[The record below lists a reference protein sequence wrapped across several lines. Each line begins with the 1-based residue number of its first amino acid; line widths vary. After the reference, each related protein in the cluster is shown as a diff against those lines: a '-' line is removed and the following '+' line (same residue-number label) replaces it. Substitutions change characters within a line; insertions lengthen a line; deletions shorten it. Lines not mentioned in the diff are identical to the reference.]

1 MSTFSFDFTEDFRPL
16 SARMRPRT
24 LTEYRGQS
32 HLIGEGKPLQKA
44 IAMQRAH
51 SMIFWGPP
59 GTGKTTLAEIIA
71 HHLNAEV
78 ERISAVTSG
87 IKEIRESI
95 DKAKLNQQ
103 TGRRTVLFVDE
114 VHRFNK
120 SQQDAFLPHIEDGTI
135 IFIGATTEN
144 PSFELNNALLS
155 RARVYLLK
163 SLTVTEVEQVLKQAI
178 SEPERGLGK
187 ERLVLEE
194 NLLQVLAEYVNGD
207 ARLALNCL
215 ELMVDMAPETEN
227 GKKLDRTLLKE
238 VLGER
243 QARFDKQGDR
253 FYDLISALHKSIRG
267 SAADAALY
275 WYARIITA
283 GGDPLYVARRLLA
296 IASED
301 VGNADPRAMQVA
313 LAAWDCFTRVGAYEG
328 ERAIAQ
334 AIIYLAVAPK
344 SNAVYNAFN
353 AAKQHAK
360 AFPDFDVPPHLRNA
374 PTALMKELGYGA
386 EYRYAHD
393 EPNAYA
399 AGENYF
405 PPELKD
411 TQYYFPTNRGMEI
424 QIKEKLERLQE
435 QDKNASKKRYK

>member
-1 MSTFSFDFTEDFRPL
+1 MSNLDFDFAENDFRPL
-16 SARMRPRT
+16 AARMRPT
-24 LTEYRGQS
+24 NLEQYYGQT
-32 HLIGEGKPLQKA
+32 HLIGEGKPLRKA
-44 IAMQRAH
+44 IQAGHVH
-51 SMIFWGPP
+51 SMILWGPP

-71 HHLNAEV
+71 HRINAEV

-87 IKEIRESI
+87 VKEIRESI
-95 DKAKLNQQ
+95 ERAKQNRLADRQ
-103 TGRRTVLFVDE
+103 TILFVDE

-163 SLTVTEVEQVLKQAI
+163 SLTVAEIEQVLQQAI
-178 SEPERGLGK
+178 SDPERGLGK

-253 FYDLISALHKSIRG
+253 FYDLISA
-267 SAADAALY
+267 
-275 WYARIITA
+275 
-283 GGDPLYVARRLLA
+283 
-296 IASED
+296 
-301 VGNADPRAMQVA
+301 RAMQVA

-424 QIKEKLERLQE
+424 QIKEKLERLHE
-435 QDKNASKKRYK
+435 QDKNSVKKRYK